1 MPFDPEK
8 MLLEIDR
15 KVTVNADR
23 LEKLIHRL
31 EGNGRPG
38 IIDEF
43 YAVKQS
49 HEECQRQKAAAAKLA
64 EYNAD
69 RSLRMSI
76 AFATII
82 SSIITV
88 VLGKVLN
95 HVN

>member
-1 MPFDPEK
+1 MPFDPEG

-43 YAVKQS
+43 YAVKQG
-49 HEECQRQKAAAAKLA
+49 HEECQRQRAAAAKLA

-69 RSLRMSI
+69 RSLRVAI
-76 AFATII
+76 ALSSII
-82 SSIITV
+82 SSVITM
-88 VLGKVLN
+88 VLGKVLT
-95 HVN
+95 HV